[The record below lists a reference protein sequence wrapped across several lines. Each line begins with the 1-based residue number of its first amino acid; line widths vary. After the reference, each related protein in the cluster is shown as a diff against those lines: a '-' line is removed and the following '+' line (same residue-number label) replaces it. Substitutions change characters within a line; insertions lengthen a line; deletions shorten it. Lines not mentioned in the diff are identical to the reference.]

1 MKIDKNI
8 NVSSIIWQ
16 SYFFIVIAISP
27 LALIVGNTFQ
37 CWFWFIIG
45 ECIGILGIRTEL
57 FKEFKGNDLQ

>member
-1 MKIDKNI
+1 MRIDKNI

-37 CWFWFIIG
+37 NWFWFIIG
-45 ECIGILGIRTEL
+45 ESIGILGIRTEL
-57 FKEFKGNDLQ
+57 FEEFKGNDLQ